1 VKIGRVVDIE
11 PDSHDTATY
20 WLELVDRDERSRYVF
35 AAGQINMLYL
45 WGLGAVPI
53 SVSSDPATPSLLAHT
68 VRVAGSVTGAFPRL
82 RPGDEVGLDGPFG
95 RPWPLASAHGG
106 DLLIVAGG
114 LGLAPLRSA
123 VYAALGAR
131 RRFGKL
137 TLLVGART
145 PGDVVFR
152 AELEDWR
159 RRQEIDVEL
168 SVDRTD
174 DAWPYGTGLVTT
186 LLGGALADARA
197 TTALVCGPEPMM
209 VAVGDDLAGRGVDAA
224 RIFLSLERNMQCG
237 IRRCGHCQL
246 GPKFVCAD
254 GPVFSYADVEPWL
267 RVRQL

>member
-1 VKIGRVVDIE
+1 MKIARVVDIE

-20 WLELVDRDERSRYVF
+20 WLELTDPDERSRYVF
-35 AAGQINMLYL
+35 DAGQINMLYL

-53 SVSSDPATPSLLAHT
+53 SVSSDPATPSPLAHT

-82 RPGDEVGLDGPFG
+82 SPGDEVGLDGPFG
-95 RPWPLASAHGG
+95 RPWPVSSAHGG

-123 VYAALGAR
+123 VYAALGAGD
-131 RRFGKL
+131 RFGKL

-145 PGDVVFR
+145 PADVVFR
-152 AELEDWR
+152 AELDAWR
-159 RRQEIDVEL
+159 RRGDIHVEL
-168 SVDRTD
+168 TVDR
-174 DAWPYGTGLVTT
+174 AAAGWPYGTGLVTT
-186 LLGGALADARA
+186 LLDGVVADERA
-197 TTALVCGPEPMM
+197 TSALICGPEPMM
-209 VAVGDDLAGRGVDAA
+209 VAVADELAARGVDAG
-224 RIFLSLERNMQCG
+224 RIFLSIERNMQCG
-237 IRRCGHCQL
+237 IRRCGHCQV

>member
-1 VKIGRVVDIE
+1 MKIARVVDIE

-20 WLELVDRDERSRYVF
+20 WLELTDASERDAYVF
-35 AAGQINMLYL
+35 DAGQINMLYL

-53 SVSSDPATPSLLAHT
+53 SVSSDPATPSRLAHT
-68 VRVAGSVTGAFPRL
+68 VRVAGSVTGAFPHL
-82 RPGDEVGLDGPFG
+82 RPRDEVGLDGPFG
-95 RPWPLASAHGG
+95 RPWPVPSAHGG

-131 RRFGKL
+131 GRFGKL

-145 PGDVVFR
+145 PVDVVFR
-152 AELEDWR
+152 RELDAWR
-159 RRQEIDVEL
+159 VQGDIHVEL
-168 SVDRTD
+168 TVDRAAD
-174 DAWPYGTGLVTT
+174 GWPYGTGLVTT
-186 LLGGALADARA
+186 LLDGAVADARA

-209 VAVGDDLAGRGVDAA
+209 VAVADDLAARGVDAD

-254 GPVFSYADVEPWL
+254 GPVFSYADVEPWM